1 MTVWVGRVL
10 VAPTR
15 GCSDPTGDH
24 FILTAAVFDCH
35 RGRDVV
41 DVEEMRTGDNFNV

>member
-1 MTVWVGRVL
+1 MGRVL

-35 RGRDVV
+35 RGWDVV